1 MVGKDSRRT
10 FNVEVVGRRIV
21 AISAVGIAIMM
32 CITTVDVTRRYI
44 FGVPIVGVLEV
55 NELILV
61 FVVFS
66 GLAYCQHENGHLS
79 VDLLVARLGVRGQP
93 RVKFIAL
100 VVSVVFFAVIV
111 FGVWLAAYRS
121 TMAGEYSYGLIP
133 FPKWPG
139 KVIIA
144 VGLTALWGQLCI
156 DLYRAAELVILKR
169 SSPD

>member
-1 MVGKDSRRT
+1 MFEQLQDGTHALEKL
-10 FNVEVVGRRIV
+10 GRRIV
-21 AISAVGIAIMM
+21 AISAIGIAIMM
-32 CITTVDVTRRYI
+32 VITTVDVTRRYL
-44 FGVPIVGVLEV
+44 FDVPIAGVLEV

-66 GLAYCQHENGHLS
+66 GLAYCQLNKGHLA
-79 VDLLVARLGVRGQP
+79 VDVLVARLDP
-93 RVKFIAL
+93 RRQAITEVIAL
-100 VVSVVFFAVIV
+100 AVSVLFFAVIV
-111 FGVWLAAYRS
+111 SGVWWSAYRS

-156 DLYRAAELVILKR
+156 DLYRAAGVISNR
-169 SSPD
+169 SGKD